1 MTKRPSPTQ
10 ERPST
15 NSQALEEALLASRMN
30 RFDEAER
37 LATQVLKADRGNLL
51 AAQVLGTALLMQN
64 RSAEAIDPLQRAARR
79 SHDPGIEV
87 LLAKAL
93 AGAGREADALER
105 LRLAITRRPAF
116 PVAFLELGDQ
126 LGVAGQIDE
135 GISIFESGIELIPDA
150 VVLKV
155 GLAYLCLRRND
166 RKRARSLFL
175 QARAA
180 SPERRDA
187 MVGLA
192 RVMALD
198 GEHASASDLYRRAL
212 SLRPDDALTR
222 IELGKCL
229 LELGQ
234 REAGETALRMAVRS
248 EAHLAGPAVI
258 ALSSTPNGRFFL
270 RPSAAA
276 KFLRLDRH

>member
-1 MTKRPSPTQ
+1 MAKRPNPI
-10 ERPST
+10 EVRPST

-30 RFDEAER
+30 RPDEAER
-37 LATQVLKADRGNLL
+37 LASQVLKAERTNVL
-51 AAQVLGTALLMQN
+51 AAQVLGTALLIQN
-64 RSAEAIDPLQRAARR
+64 RPAEAIAPLQRAAHR
-79 SHDPGIEV
+79 SHDPGIET

-93 AGAGREADALER
+93 VGAGREADAIDQ

-116 PVAFLELGDQ
+116 PMAFLELGDQ
-126 LGVAGQIDE
+126 LGLSGQDDE
-135 GISIFESGIELIPDA
+135 GVSVFEAGIELLPDA

-155 GLAYLCLRRND
+155 GLGYLLLRCNE

-180 SPERRDA
+180 APDRRDA

-192 RVMALD
+192 RVMVLD
-198 GEHASASDLYRRAL
+198 GEHAAASDLYRRAL
-212 SLRPDDALTR
+212 SSNPSDALTR

-229 LELGQ
+229 LEMGQ
-234 REAGETALRMAVRS
+234 REAGEASLRLAVRN
-248 EAHLAGPAVI
+248 EAQLAGPAII

-270 RPSAAA
+270 KPSAAA
-276 KFLRLDRH
+276 RFLRVDSH